1 MWQKTF
7 QFLSNVTQFF
17 RFPQIWTSN
26 FPNVVRQHTEG
37 VVGSIICILLEIY
50 FSLQQWKNFENPLR
64 TDKVITMSLV
74 YYFFLVHSVVKNNVV
89 FKHKNTLLMTYV
101 SHSHTWT
108 ASSRFWGWQDAG
120 VVVVLRLLRKV
131 SWIWWRPTTW
141 QSSLVQTW
149 CGQKAKHLLCRSVM
163 STPVRCYWSPATT
176 ISLSNSRIFW
186 RSLCQIAVFCRVN
199 TQTSCL
205 LVYCLLQLCICISQM
220 CCLLAYCLLQSHY
233 PYLCVKMFIV
243 CYLYATLECFV
254 IECAKVHNNSY
265 CIKFLIKTNICI
277 FTYLFMFMYYT

>member
-1 MWQKTF
+1 MLYLNIRIRCWWHTLVTLTRELHRVVSEDDKMLVW
-7 QFLSNVTQFF
+7 LSFWGCWEKCHESDDGRQ
-17 RFPQIWTSN
+17 PGSHLWSK
-26 FPNVVRQHTEG
+26 PDVVKKP
-37 VVGSIICILLEIY
+37 SISCVARLCQRLFAAIDH
-50 FSLQQWKNFENPLR
+50 PLR
-64 TDKVITMSLV
+64 
-74 YYFFLVHSVVKNNVV
+74 
-89 FKHKNTLLMTYV
+89 
-101 SHSHTWT
+101 
-108 ASSRFWGWQDAG
+108 
-120 VVVVLRLLRKV
+120 
-131 SWIWWRPTTW
+131 
-141 QSSLVQTW
+141 
-149 CGQKAKHLLCRSVM
+149 
-163 STPVRCYWSPATT
+163 
-176 ISLSNSRIFW
+176 